1 MRQPSVAPPRATAI
15 NLKSI
20 STGLCGIAIAMVAM
34 TGCSQGTPDRTPVF
48 PAKGTITFKGQPI
61 SGALVALHPKTPVAG
76 TPNPRANVDKNGAFN
91 VSTYV
96 TADGAPEGDY
106 TLTVLWY
113 KPVKK
118 GTDVVSGPNVI
129 PAKYANPNT
138 SDLVVSIKQGEN
150 DLPAISL

>member
-1 MRQPSVAPPRATAI
+1 M
-15 NLKSI
+15 NLKSMC
-20 STGLCGIAIAMVAM
+20 TGLCGIAIAIIAM
-34 TGCSQGTPDRTPVF
+34 AGCSPGTSDRTPVF
-48 PAKGTITFKGQPI
+48 PAHGSITFRGQPI
-61 SGALVALHPKTPVAG
+61 SGALVALYPKAPIAG
-76 TPNPRANVDKNGAFN
+76 TPNPRANVDKDGAFN

-96 TADGAPEGDY
+96 TADGAPAGDY

-150 DLPAISL
+150 YLPAIAL

>member
-1 MRQPSVAPPRATAI
+1 MNLECRTMRSVSRPGKPFGA
-15 NLKSI
+15 
-20 STGLCGIAIAMVAM
+20 GLCAVALLSFALL
-34 TGCSQGTPDRTPVF
+34 GCAEAKPDRTPVF
-48 PAKGTITFKGQPI
+48 PAKGTITFKGQPV
-61 SGALVALHPKTPVAG
+61 SGALVALHPKAPIAG
-76 TPNPRANVDKNGAFN
+76 TPNPRANVGKDGSFQ

-106 TLTVLWY
+106 TVTVLWY

-118 GTDVVSGPNVI
+118 GEDIVSGPNVI

-150 DLPAISL
+150 DLPAIAL

>member
-1 MRQPSVAPPRATAI
+1 MNRKSCKTRSVSRPGRRFDVGLLGVA
-15 NLKSI
+15 LLSI
-20 STGLCGIAIAMVAM
+20 ALA
-34 TGCSQGTPDRTPVF
+34 GCAEATPDRTPVF

-76 TPNPRANVDKNGAFN
+76 TPNPRANVDKDGAFN

-138 SDLVVSIKQGEN
+138 SDLVVSIKEGAN
-150 DLPAISL
+150 DLPAIAL

>member
-1 MRQPSVAPPRATAI
+1 MNIKAFKA
-15 NLKSI
+15 
-20 STGLCGIAIAMVAM
+20 GLCGIAVTAVALV
-34 TGCSQGTPDRTPVF
+34 GCSQATSNRTPVY

-76 TPNPRANVDKNGAFN
+76 TPNPRANVEKDGAFN

-138 SDLVVSIKQGEN
+138 SNLVVSIKQGEN